1 MSTAMTPNDIIASAR
16 SVLESHVECGYA
28 SGVVALIGRRGDSQV
43 LTIGVKSL
51 GATDA
56 MQRNTIFRIASMTK
70 PITAAAAMMLI
81 EDGKLRL
88 DEPVD
93 RLLPELAERRVLKR
107 IDASLDETVAA
118 KRQITVEDLLTFR
131 LGWGMVLTPHVYPIQ
146 RRIREL
152 GLMGFGRPDPTAPYN
167 PDEWIGRLG
176 SLPLMSQP
184 GESWLYT
191 TGSNVLGVLIARAS
205 GQTLNAFL
213 RERIFGPLRMD
224 DTAFYVPVEKRD
236 RLADEYV
243 RKAGKLELSDAAVSS
258 RWGAPPAFPAGDA
271 GLVSTIEDFF
281 AFSEFLMRP
290 GRCGGRQ
297 ILAES
302 SVAAMTT
309 DHLTPAQRVQGQPIL
324 SSGRGWGYGM
334 SVVLNAE
341 AEGVPASAYG
351 WNGGLGTS
359 WVADPGSGLT
369 AILMTQTMFESP
381 DPPIVHK
388 DFWRS
393 VFGR

>member
-1 MSTAMTPNDIIASAR
+1 
-16 SVLESHVECGYA
+16 
-28 SGVVALIGRRGDSQV
+28 
-43 LTIGVKSL
+43 
-51 GATDA
+51 
-56 MQRNTIFRIASMTK
+56 
-70 PITAAAAMMLI
+70 
-81 EDGKLRL
+81 
-88 DEPVD
+88 
-93 RLLPELAERRVLKR
+93 
-107 IDASLDETVAA
+107 
-118 KRQITVEDLLTFR
+118 
-131 LGWGMVLTPHVYPIQ
+131 
-146 RRIREL
+146 
-152 GLMGFGRPDPTAPYN
+152 
-167 PDEWIGRLG
+167 
-176 SLPLMSQP
+176 MSQP

-243 RKAGKLELSDAAVSS
+243 RKAWKLELSDAAVSS

-281 AFSEFLMRP
+281 AFSEFLMRR

-351 WNGGLGTS
+351 WNGGLGTY

-381 DPPIVHK
+381 DPPTVHK